1 MRQSRNN
8 CSFNKALEKLNN
20 LAMKEQQKNNK
31 VLGVLP
37 EDMTEGVFYESI
49 MNENDS
55 FEIQEK

>member
-1 MRQSRNN
+1 
-8 CSFNKALEKLNN
+8 
-20 LAMKEQQKNNK
+20 MKEQQKNNK